1 MPDKCDTTRYYND
14 NSTVFFE
21 ETVGADVTPLYE
33 RFLQYVPEG
42 GKILDLGCASLLHVP
57 CEELPKII
65 GLMRRALKP
74 SGVMYMS
81 YKYGDYE
88 GDRDGRFFNDMTE
101 EKGSA
106 VLTTKARVVF
116 ADTQIRV

>member
-1 MPDKCDTTRYYND
+1 M
-14 NSTVFFE
+14 
-21 ETVGADVTPLYE
+21 
-33 RFLQYVPEG
+33 
-42 GKILDLGCASLLHVP
+42 LHVP